1 MMAGEDDDEFYDS
14 DEDFVWKSG
23 EVLSLTLEEEGGINE
38 ISSFRIEE
46 LVELVPFRGEEE
58 MRWGLERM
66 DRGRAEERDG
76 SERVGTVQKNIS
88 T

>member
-1 MMAGEDDDEFYDS
+1 MAGEDDDEFYDS